1 MLKVPLWSGLT
12 TALALSSLML
22 SGCVSQSAYD
32 QLRSQNQQLQSQ
44 NQQLQQQVATQQN
57 HIVRL
62 QGAIAYTVNSDLLFR
77 PGSWQMT
84 KRGEEIIAGYAKR
97 LAATQ
102 QNKLLVNGYTD
113 DAPIGPALQRQ
124 GITTNQELSQKR
136 AEAVMQYLISQGVNP
151 DMIAAKGY
159 GDANPVASNE
169 TVQGRARNRRVEITV
184 AS

>member
-1 MLKVPLWSGLT
+1 MLTISPQSGPT
-12 TALALSSLML
+12 SALALSTLLL

-32 QLRSQNQQLQSQ
+32 QVRSQNQQLQSQ
-44 NQQLQQQVATQQN
+44 NQQLQQQVSAQQD
-57 HIVRL
+57 HIARL

-84 KRGEEIIAGYAKR
+84 TRGEELIAGYAKR
-97 LAATQ
+97 LVANQ
-102 QNKLLVNGYTD
+102 QNKLVVNGYTD
-113 DAPIGPALQRQ
+113 NAPIGPALQRQ

-136 AEAVMQYLISQGVNP
+136 AEAVMQYLISQGVSP

-159 GDANPVASNE
+159 GDANPVASND
-169 TVQGRARNRRVEITV
+169 TAQGRARNRRVEITV